1 MKFRFMD
8 IVACPVCKHFPL
20 ELYVIET
27 REYPEREEDIK
38 KLLETYEPPLCEL
51 YCYRLKQ
58 PIGEPI
64 EKVKDEIRKKNLC
77 AECLKIEVV
86 TGVIYCPNC
95 GRWYPIIDEI
105 PRLLPDELRKK
116 QEDLRF
122 LRKYADRLP
131 EKIVKAGKPWNL
143 SSESEE

>member
-8 IVACPVCKHFPL
+8 IAACPVCRHFPL

-27 REYPEREEDIK
+27 RVYPRDEEVK
-38 KLLETYEPPLCEL
+38 KLLEVYEPPLCEL

-64 EKVKDEIRKKNLC
+64 EKVKEEIRSKNLC
-77 AECLKIEVV
+77 FECLKTEVV

-105 PRLLPDELRKK
+105 PRMLPDELRKK
-116 QEDLRF
+116 SEDLRF

-131 EKIVKAGKPWNL
+131 EKIVRGGKPWSL
-143 SSESEE
+143 ADEEKE